1 MNEVREVD
9 LVQLILIHKSGNRRG
24 LTLFEIL
31 NPLLSE
37 IPNTA
42 GIISCKI
49 SITWARGGST
59 FWGVG

>member
-9 LVQLILIHKSGNRRG
+9 LVQHLLIGNRRG